1 MKLSF
6 QIARRFLTFSKGQTV
21 LIMLGI
27 AVGIAVQ
34 IFIGLLIQGLQT
46 SLVQRTIGNSSQ
58 ISIVSETKGKSFAV
72 QDAYLSTLS
81 SDNRLVHVGLTVDG
95 AAFVLVGTK
104 SESTLL
110 RGFSKDANA
119 IYDLENKLTEGRLAL
134 SNNEV
139 VLGITLAENLG
150 IKTGDTVQLKTVVG
164 TLRTAQVVGLFDLSV
179 AAINESWVISPSSF
193 AQDLFTLGD
202 TYTSIEMQVR
212 EVFKADVT
220 ALSLTGSVP
229 AGLKINNWKTQNAQL
244 LSGLNGQSVSTY
256 MIQVFVLISVILGI
270 SSVLA
275 ITVLQKSRQIGILK
289 AMGINDY
296 QASLIFIFQGLILGF
311 LGGILGVALGIGLLV
326 MFTTFAK
333 NPDGTALIPIAYN
346 IGFIAFSGSV
356 AVISA
361 LIASVIPASK
371 SKKLSPIE
379 VIRNG

>member
-6 QIARRFLTFSKGQTV
+6 QIAKRFLTFSKGQTI

-27 AVGIAVQ
+27 AVGISVQ

-46 SLVQRTIGNSSQ
+46 SLVNRTIGNSSQ
-58 ISIVSETKGKSFAV
+58 ISIVSEVKGSSFSI

-81 SDNRLVHVGLTVDG
+81 KDTRLIHVGLTVDG
-95 AAFVLVGTK
+95 AAFAIVGTK

-110 RGFSKDANA
+110 RGFAKDAA
-119 IYDLENKLTEGRLAL
+119 LIYDLKNKLTDGKLAT
-134 SNNEV
+134 SANEV
-139 VLGITLAENLG
+139 VLGVTLAQNLG
-150 IKTGDTVQLKTVVG
+150 VKTGDMIQLKTVTG
-164 TLRTAQVVGLFDLSV
+164 TLRDAKIVGLFDIGV
-179 AAINESWVISPSSF
+179 AAINESWSIGSAAF
-193 AQDLFTLGD
+193 AQDLFSLKD
-202 TYTSIEMQVR
+202 TYTSVEMQVKD
-212 EVFKADVT
+212 VFKADTT
-220 ALSLTGSVP
+220 ALALTNDVP
-229 AGLKINNWKTQNAQL
+229 TGLKVENWKTQNAQL

-256 MIQVFVLISVILGI
+256 MIQFFVLISVILGI

-289 AMGINDY
+289 AMGINDS

-311 LGGILGVALGIGLLV
+311 LGGILGVAFGVGLLV

-333 NPDGTALIPIAYN
+333 NPDGTALIPITYN
-346 IGFIAFSGSV
+346 VGFIAFSGSV

-361 LIASVIPASK
+361 LIASIIPARK
-371 SKKLSPIE
+371 SRKLSPIE